1 MTTVISLACPIKA
14 LKLLKLVPMASMLT
28 DQPAA
33 TFLKHTA
40 TGYATLPAKNGV
52 ANDGFKG
59 FEVGANYTLA
69 KNIVAGVKYFDLE
82 AREGD
87 ADEQTLWSEVVF
99 TF

>member
-1 MTTVISLACPIKA
+1 MPGHTVGT
-14 LKLLKLVPMASMLT
+14 V
-28 DQPAA
+28 
-33 TFLKHTA
+33 
-40 TGYATLPAKNGV
+40 V

-69 KNIVAGVKYFDLE
+69 KNIVAGVKYYDIE

-87 ADEQTLWSEVVF
+87 WDDQTLWGEVVF